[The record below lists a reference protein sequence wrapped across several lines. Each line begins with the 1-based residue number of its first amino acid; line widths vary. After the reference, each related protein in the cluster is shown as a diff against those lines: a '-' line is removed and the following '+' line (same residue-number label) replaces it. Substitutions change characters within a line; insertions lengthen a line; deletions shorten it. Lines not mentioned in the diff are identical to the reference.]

1 MAGRRLLGWV
11 AESLCGRGAG
21 LLRPLARVF
30 CISVL
35 ILIVAAGVG
44 PVCGMEY
51 SNRDLGFRVRLPDGF
66 EDVTVGGAGP
76 EGAML
81 VRARFNRDKSLSRL
95 LSIQDLGEVIRQDAN
110 FARLRGARGNIKRE
124 KMSWRDFEVDVFNV
138 TEGDRGLIYV
148 SLNAQV
154 PLKPRAIQ
162 VTMSALKTD
171 ERALR
176 SEMET
181 LLASIEGP
189 SNWISSKERAESE
202 SASLVRTTVTVAA
215 LLILVSAALW
225 AISKVQE

>member
-1 MAGRRLLGWV
+1 MIRRRRSAGV
-11 AESLCGRGAG
+11 AGCFRGGGAG
-21 LLRPLARVF
+21 LFRHLACAVF
-30 CISVL
+30 VAVLTVASNEGSVR
-35 ILIVAAGVG
+35 A
-44 PVCGMEY
+44 MEY
-51 SNRDLGFRVRLPDGF
+51 SNRELGFRLRLPDGF
-66 EDVTVGGAGP
+66 EEVTGGGP
-76 EGAML
+76 EGAMV

-110 FARLRGARGNIKRE
+110 FSRLRGARGNVKRE

-189 SNWISSKERAESE
+189 SNWISSNARAASE
-202 SASLVRTTVTVAA
+202 SAGVVRTAVTVAA

-225 AISKVQE
+225 VISRVQE